1 MPFMAAVD
9 PEQHQV
15 VYRVAVIGGV
25 GQRFVERLSL
35 SNGELEL
42 PEVLGYR
49 PRLAFSL
56 FPDDPWSGDGS
67 EGSAL
72 EALVPAL
79 DALVLTDDFSSGA
92 HYSSAAVE
100 RLSKV
105 LAPIKLRIPAAVY
118 GGPALAEEW
127 SSLSGASVVQVTD
140 PGSDDSMS
148 IIKALVKPLLRSNF
162 RSTPPPPPA
171 S

>member
-1 MPFMAAVD
+1 MAAID

-25 GQRFVERLSL
+25 GQRFTERLNL
-35 SNGELEL
+35 SQGELEL

-56 FPDDPWSGDGS
+56 FSDDPWAGDGA

-72 EALVPAL
+72 EALVPEL
-79 DALVLTDDFSSGA
+79 DGLVLTDDFAAGS
-92 HYSSAAVE
+92 HYSSSAVE
-100 RLSKV
+100 RLAKV
-105 LAPIKLRIPAAVY
+105 LSPLKLRIPAAIY

-127 SSLSGASVVQVTD
+127 SSLSGAPVLQVTD
-140 PGSDDSMS
+140 PNSEDAMS
-148 IIKALVKPLLRSNF
+148 IVKPLVKALLRSNF
-162 RSTPPPPPA
+162 RSTPPPPVA
-171 S
+171 